1 MGGDSLDPVGTGTM
15 SAVEMLVAAANYDI
29 VNKFREFVTTP
40 ANWSG
45 DDGIPQRLLEHIE
58 YTVLAVGIAA
68 LIALPVGMLIGH
80 TGRGAFLA
88 INIGNAARAIPTLGL
103 LVLVVTWRGIGLLP
117 VLVALVVLAVP
128 PILTSTY
135 AGIQAVESSTKDA
148 ARGMGLSEGQILR
161 QVEVPVAL
169 PLILS
174 GVRSATLQVIATATI
189 AAYVALGGL
198 GRFLID
204 GLSIRDYGQMA
215 VGAVLVAGLAVLVD
229 VLFSLLIRTVVSPG
243 VTGRAAT
250 RTRKDETEPVVAA
263 SSA

>member
-1 MGGDSLDPVGTGTM
+1 MDGDSLDPVGTGTM

-88 INIGNAARAIPTLGL
+88 INMGNAARAIPTLGL
-103 LVLVVTWRGIGLLP
+103 L
-117 VLVALVVLAVP
+117 
-128 PILTSTY
+128 
-135 AGIQAVESSTKDA
+135 
-148 ARGMGLSEGQILR
+148 
-161 QVEVPVAL
+161 
-169 PLILS
+169 
-174 GVRSATLQVIATATI
+174 
-189 AAYVALGGL
+189 
-198 GRFLID
+198 
-204 GLSIRDYGQMA
+204 
-215 VGAVLVAGLAVLVD
+215 VLVAGLAVLVD

>member
-1 MGGDSLDPVGTGTM
+1 MTYSQLI
-15 SAVEMLVAAANYDI
+15 VASTDYDI
-29 VNKFREFVTTP
+29 VDNFRAFVTTRS
-40 ANWSG
+40 NWHG
-45 DDGIPQRLLEHIE
+45 DDGIPHRLLEHAG

-68 LIALPVGMLIGH
+68 LIALPIGLLIGH
-80 TGRGAFLA
+80 TGRGAFAA
-88 INIGNAARAIPTLGL
+88 ISIGNAARAIPTLGL
-103 LVLVVTWRGIGLLP
+103 LVLVVTWWGLGLAP
-117 VLVALVVLAVP
+117 VMVALVVLAVP

-174 GVRSATLQVIATATI
+174 GLRSATLQVIATATI
-189 AAYVALGGL
+189 AAFVARGGL

-204 GLSIRDYGQMA
+204 GLSIRDYGQMS
-215 VGAVLVAGLAVLVD
+215 VGAVLVAALAVVAD
-229 VLFSLLIRTVVSPG
+229 VLFGLLIRIVVSPG

-250 RTRKDETEPVVAA
+250 RTRKDDPGPIVAA
-263 SSA
+263 SST